1 MGVIA
6 AENSMKEGQQRH
18 AKNLKELLGSI
29 DHSKMLIEIL
39 QKRLRAFG
47 GQLDMPTC
55 LRVVVHV
62 WTLFRMRV
70 GLWVRQGNTS
80 CCAYCA
86 YPMLYFMFTR
96 TDSHRRKR
104 QSRTKRAPRTE

>member
-70 GLWVRQGNTS
+70 QVGVCVHCCG
-80 CCAYCA
+80 CAYASMCVCINA
-86 YPMLYFMFTR
+86 SLCVC
-96 TDSHRRKR
+96 S
-104 QSRTKRAPRTE
+104 